1 VASSNNRRN
10 DRRSL
15 LESTSSFDEY
25 GLSPAISMWFNYLI
39 VPGVHA
45 VHEFMDHDPK
55 GWAIFQFKMS
65 ILVFLNY
72 FVLPGVLMDEEE
84 VNEVRFA
91 RRSGLWHEGAEI
103 HNLISNNGNERK
115 RYDYVQSEATT
126 ASQTPAPDSLQVEGG
141 RHATTDTTL
150 ERREPPSEKSSRLKS
165 LKEKL
170 DNLDVL
176 MGIVDN
182 ADSKTNAISPEQIDT
197 NTADDNCNL
206 EERGQSRYDEGEGLT
221 QFTPPVH
228 QNLSTPGEI
237 SAISPS
243 QPSTTKRSSFDLLFS
258 SVARNRVA
266 TSARKLH
273 RFSKD
278 HQIVGGLNSAKKGK
292 SSENVDE
299 ISRYDTLITKLDFS
313 NTEDDFAASDEANTH
328 NPPSLQSTSPQRP
341 SSDKPKTRKK
351 RRDRLSLGDHIREV
365 VTGNHN
371 IRIRDHLFDLDLP
384 SPSSPSRAK
393 HPRHCV
399 SSRNGRRVS
408 RRHRNSGGKLLED
421 FPSPEAND
429 EDASR
434 KIFFVTT
441 RRSTRLAKARAAQP
455 NRK

>member
-1 VASSNNRRN
+1 MASSNNRRN

-55 GWAIFQFKMS
+55 GWAILQFKMS
-65 ILVFLNY
+65 MLAFLNY
-72 FVLPGVLMDEEE
+72 FVLPGVLMEEEE

-91 RRSGLWHEGAEI
+91 RGSDLWHESVEV
-103 HNLISNNGNERK
+103 NDLTSNNRNEREI
-115 RYDYVQSEATT
+115 YDDVQSEDATS
-126 ASQTPAPDSLQVEGG
+126 SQTPATDSLQREGG
-141 RHATTDTTL
+141 LHATTKTTL
-150 ERREPPSEKSSRLKS
+150 VRRETPSEKSSRLKS
-165 LKEKL
+165 LKENL

-176 MGIVDN
+176 MEIVDN
-182 ADSKTNAISPEQIDT
+182 ADSNTNAISLEQIDT
-197 NTADDNCNL
+197 NTADDKCNL
-206 EERGQSRYDEGEGLT
+206 EEIGQSRYDEGEDFT
-221 QFTPPVH
+221 QFTPPDH
-228 QNLSTPGEI
+228 QISTPVDN

-258 SVARNRVA
+258 SAARNRVA

-278 HQIVGGLNSAKKGK
+278 HQIVGGLISSAKKGK
-292 SSENVDE
+292 SSENGDG

-313 NTEDDFAASDEANTH
+313 NTEDDFAASDEL
-328 NPPSLQSTSPQRP
+328 NPHKQPSLESTSPQRP
-341 SSDKPKTRKK
+341 SSDKPKTRRK

-365 VTGNHN
+365 VTGNPN

-384 SPSSPSRAK
+384 SPSSPSHAK
-393 HPRHCV
+393 HPRHFV
-399 SSRNGRRVS
+399 SSRKGRRVS
-408 RRHRNSGGKLLED
+408 RGHRNPGGKLLED

-429 EDASR
+429 EDVNR
-434 KIFFVTT
+434 KISFVAT
-441 RRSTRLAKARAAQP
+441 RRSTRLAKARAAQAY
-455 NRK
+455 RR